1 MKKQKVNLSQLNQ
14 MKQQFQNLAKDTDL
28 VTMRVNGRSYQ
39 FNENG
44 KIVVVEELSKIDF
57 NLETFNNDVLIL
69 NNRICRCLNS
79 NKNSLNQCIDDTCFM
94 CRYFKHLDPDT
105 DVCNITGEER
115 YFDSPKCEDF
125 EICMG
130 EDNAEK

>member
-28 VTMRVNGRSYQ
+28 ITIRVNGRSYQ

-57 NLETFNNDVLIL
+57 NLETFNNDFNIL
-69 NNRICRCLNS
+69 NLRISKCLHS
-79 NKNSLNQCIDDTCFM
+79 KFNQ
-94 CRYFKHLDPDT
+94 
-105 DVCNITGEER
+105 
-115 YFDSPKCEDF
+115 
-125 EICMG
+125 
-130 EDNAEK
+130 